1 MKVLTTFLVL
11 ALLGSAAAQGPTR
24 LTLDQAIQL
33 ALVHSPALK
42 ATRSQLPQSQAQE
55 VTAHLRPNPTL
66 AWDTQFLP
74 LFHPSQF
81 TSEILNDQAQWDM
94 GVGYLFERGSKRQR
108 RYQAAQA
115 ATAVTQSQVADA
127 ERMLALTVAQDFV
140 AVLQAESNL
149 ALAQDNLNSF
159 QQTVTI
165 SEQRF
170 QAGDISEADYLKIK
184 LQLLQFQTDVST
196 AMLDRA
202 QALIALRQ
210 QIGYEA
216 VPADYDVAGDLTYQ
230 PVSSSLD
237 DLKAAAL
244 RDRPDLAAAQRAIKA
259 AQAQYQLARANSK
272 QDLSTTF
279 NFSHVA
285 GTSTGAFFFNIPL
298 PVFDRNQGEIART
311 RFAINQSQLQ
321 ATAASETV
329 LSDVANAYE
338 TVRNNDSVVRLYT
351 SGYLNDSKQSR
362 DITEYA
368 YQRGGATL
376 LDLLDAERSYR
387 ATQLAYRDALAS
399 YMTAVEQLRAA
410 VGTRSLP

>member
-311 RFAINQSQLQ
+311 RFVIDQSQAQ
-321 ATAASETV
+321 AIAANETV
-329 LSDVANAYE
+329 LSDVSNAFE
-338 TVRNNDSVVRLYT
+338 AVRSNEQVVKLYV
-351 SGYLNDSKQSR
+351 SGYLNAAQQSR
-362 DITEYA
+362 EITQYA
-368 YQRGGATL
+368 YQKGAATL

-410 VGTRSLP
+410 IGTRSLP